1 MLSSNLE
8 KTLREAYQ
16 LASNNKHEY
25 VTLEHLLL
33 ALLDDKDAIS
43 VLKACAVDTNEIG
56 TPLES
61 NLSNVIEKQ
70 NMDKI
75 SSVDPVAEEI
85 FETAEIEKKETKEKS
100 SEPKDDRQIQDESEI
115 RKRVEQLPEKLRKSL
130 VEDYKVNFVSIE
142 KIDSSQLI

>member
-43 VLKACAVDTNEIG
+43 VLKACAVDTNEIKISV
-56 TPLES
+56 E
-61 NLSNVIEKQ
+61 NLS
-70 NMDKI
+70 
-75 SSVDPVAEEI
+75 
-85 FETAEIEKKETKEKS
+85 
-100 SEPKDDRQIQDESEI
+100 
-115 RKRVEQLPEKLRKSL
+115 
-130 VEDYKVNFVSIE
+130 
-142 KIDSSQLI
+142 LIHI

>member
-43 VLKACAVDTNEIG
+43 VLKACAVDTNEI
-56 TPLES
+56 
-61 NLSNVIEKQ
+61 K
-70 NMDKI
+70 
-75 SSVDPVAEEI
+75 
-85 FETAEIEKKETKEKS
+85 
-100 SEPKDDRQIQDESEI
+100 
-115 RKRVEQLPEKLRKSL
+115 
-130 VEDYKVNFVSIE
+130 
-142 KIDSSQLI
+142 